1 MTAQEKFEARLKE
14 LGLEVEYE
22 STRERAGKVLDD
34 GTIVILVH
42 YAWEPGDPYTELRYP
57 PVEELWKDEDFRQA
71 CKREYYGQTNDY
83 EFEAKLAYWLDIHE
97 GLNGCPL
104 FPVDLYWLTSKDGKT
119 FESFWT
125 NYEDDVPTAED
136 IIKNLVKE
144 HSVA

>member
-1 MTAQEKFEARLKE
+1 MTAQEKFDARLKE
-14 LGLEVEYE
+14 VGLDVEYE
-22 STRERAGKVLDD
+22 STGDRAGKVLDD

-42 YAWEPGDPYTELRYP
+42 YAWEPHDPYSEFRYP
-57 PVEELWKDEDFRQA
+57 PFEELWKDEDFRQA
-71 CKREYYGQTNDY
+71 CKKEYYGQTNDY
-83 EFEAKLAYWLDIHE
+83 KFEAQLAYWLDIHD